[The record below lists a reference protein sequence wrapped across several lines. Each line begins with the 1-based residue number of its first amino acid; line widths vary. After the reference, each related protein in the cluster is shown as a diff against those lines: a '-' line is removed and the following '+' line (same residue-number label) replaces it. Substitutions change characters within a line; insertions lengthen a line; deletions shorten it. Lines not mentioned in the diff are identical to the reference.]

1 MHPTL
6 SRRHLP
12 IRGGKPKRL
21 KIPLSFASIAWFLT
35 LSITSQINGKRLV
48 DSPNSHK
55 PLSLTWLLTDS
66 GTGININSTQGE
78 APLGTWWPEL
88 YVCLRSVIPGLNDQ
102 ATPPDV
108 LRAYGFY
115 VCPGPPNNEEYCG
128 NPQDFFCKQW
138 SCVTSNDG
146 NWKWPVSQQD
156 RVSYSFVNNP
166 TSYNQFNYGHGRW
179 KDWQQRVQKDVRN
192 KQISCHSLDLDYLK
206 ISFTEKGKQENIQKW
221 VNGMSWGIVYY
232 GGSGRKKGSVLT
244 IRLRIETQMEPP
256 VAIGPNKGLA
266 EQGPPIQEQR
276 PSPNP
281 SDYNTTSGSVPTE
294 PNITIKTGAKL
305 FNLIQGA
312 FQALNSTTPEAT
324 SSCWL
329 CLASGPPYYEGMAR
343 GGKFNVT
350 KEHRDQCTWGSQN
363 KLTLTEVSGKGTCI
377 GKVPPSHQHL
387 CNHTEAF
394 NQTSESQYLV
404 PGYDRWWACN
414 TGLTPCVSTLVFNQ
428 TKDFCVMVQI
438 VPRVYY
444 YPEKAVLDEYDYRNH
459 RQKRE
464 PISLT
469 LAVMLG
475 LGVAAGVGT
484 GTAALVTGPQQLET
498 GLSNLHRIVTED
510 LQALEKSVSNLEES
524 LTSLSEVVL
533 QNRRGLDLLFLKEGG
548 LCVALKE
555 ECCFYVDHSGA
566 IRDSM
571 NKLRER
577 LEKRRREKETT
588 QGWFEGWFN
597 RSPWLATLLSALTG
611 PLIVLLLLLTVG
623 PCIINKLIAFIRE
636 RISAVQIMVLRQQYQ
651 SPSSREAGR

>member
-35 LSITSQINGKRLV
+35 LSITPQVNGKRLV
-48 DSPNSHK
+48 NSPNSHK

-115 VCPGPPNNEEYCG
+115 VCPGPPNNEEHCG
-128 NPQDFFCKQW
+128 NPRDFFCKQW
-138 SCVTSNDG
+138 NCVTSNDG
-146 NWKWPVSQQD
+146 YWKWPTSQQD
-156 RVSYSFVNNP
+156 RVSFSYVNTY
-166 TSYNQFNYGHGRW
+166 TSSGQFNYLTWIRTGSP
-179 KDWQQRVQKDVRN
+179 KC
-192 KQISCHSLDLDYLK
+192 SPSDLDYLK
-206 ISFTEKGKQENIQKW
+206 ISFTEKGKQENILKW
-221 VNGMSWGIVYY
+221 VNGMSWGMVYY
-232 GGSGRKKGSVLT
+232 GGSGKQPGSILT
-244 IRLRIETQMEPP
+244 IRLKINQLEPP
-256 VAIGPNKGLA
+256 MATGPNTVLTGQRPPT
-266 EQGPPIQEQR
+266 QGPG
-276 PSPNP
+276 PSSNI
-281 SDYNTTSGSVPTE
+281 TSGSDPTE
-294 PNITIKTGAKL
+294 SNSTTKMGAKL
-305 FNLIQGA
+305 FSLIQGA

-329 CLASGPPYYEGMAR
+329 CLALGPPYYEGMAR
-343 GGKFNVT
+343 RGKFNVT

-363 KLTLTEVSGKGTCI
+363 KLTLTEVFGKGTCI

-428 TKDFCVMVQI
+428 TKDFCIMVQI

-444 YPEKAVLDEYDYRNH
+444 YPEKAILDEYDYGNH

>member
-6 SRRHLP
+6 NRRHLP

-35 LSITSQINGKRLV
+35 LSITSQTNGMRIG
-48 DSPNSHK
+48 DSLNSHK
-55 PLSLTWLLTDS
+55 PLSLTWLITDS
-66 GTGININSTQGE
+66 GTGININNTQGE
-78 APLGTWWPEL
+78 APLGTWWPDL
-88 YVCLRSVIPGLNDQ
+88 YVCLRSVIPSL
-102 ATPPDV
+102 TSPPDI
-108 LRAYGFY
+108 LHAHGFY
-115 VCPGPPNNEEYCG
+115 VCPGPPNNGKHCG
-128 NPQDFFCKQW
+128 NPRDFFCKQW
-138 SCVTSNDG
+138 NCVTSNDG
-146 NWKWPVSQQD
+146 YWKWPTSQQD
-156 RVSYSFVNNP
+156 RVSFSYVNTY
-166 TSYNQFNYGHGRW
+166 TSSGQFNYLTWIRTGSP
-179 KDWQQRVQKDVRN
+179 KC
-192 KQISCHSLDLDYLK
+192 SPSDLDYLK
-206 ISFTEKGKQENIQKW
+206 ISFTEKGKQENILKW
-221 VNGMSWGIVYY
+221 VNGMSWGMVYY
-232 GGSGRKKGSVLT
+232 GGSGKQPGSILT
-244 IRLRIETQMEPP
+244 IRLKINQLEPP
-256 VAIGPNKGLA
+256 MAIGPNTVLTGQRPPT
-266 EQGPPIQEQR
+266 QGPG
-276 PSPNP
+276 PSSNI
-281 SDYNTTSGSVPTE
+281 TSGSDPTE
-294 PNITIKTGAKL
+294 SSSTTKMGAKL
-305 FNLIQGA
+305 FSLIQGA

-343 GGKFNVT
+343 RGKFNVT

-428 TKDFCVMVQI
+428 TKDFCIMVQI

-444 YPEKAVLDEYDYRNH
+444 YPEKAILDEYDYRNH

-597 RSPWLATLLSALTG
+597 RSLWLATLLSALTG